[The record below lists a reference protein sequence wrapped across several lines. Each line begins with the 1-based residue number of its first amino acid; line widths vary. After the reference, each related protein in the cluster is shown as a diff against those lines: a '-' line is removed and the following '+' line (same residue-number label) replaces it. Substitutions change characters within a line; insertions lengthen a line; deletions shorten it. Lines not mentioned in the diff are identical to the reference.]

1 MFYTVLGKVVW
12 TGAKWFLRRKY
23 GPTLLP
29 KPIVAGG
36 LVAIVIGVLVLLGKR
51 DSGAA

>member
-1 MFYTVLGKVVW
+1 MGYKLLGIVTWK
-12 TGAKWFLRRKY
+12 GAKWFLRRKY

>member
-1 MFYTVLGKVVW
+1 MLYTFLGRLVW

-23 GPTLLP
+23 GPTRLP

-36 LVAIVIGVLVLLGKR
+36 LVAVVIGVVLVLVKR
-51 DSGAA
+51 DSPAA